1 MKLLSFLR
9 RSTAAFFILLFSTCF
24 LFFAPPAS
32 AQEGDE
38 VLLYSQDFESGN
50 PDDWEFEPGWE
61 IVEMD
66 GGHVLKG
73 ESHHFAWPLTDS
85 WQDYRLRFRVKF
97 ENDAALHANIRSQM
111 PVRYFIGIGINHLSL
126 SKQLSGDIFKD
137 GLVQQGGIGAGWHDV
152 EISAYGDL
160 LSLSLDGVE
169 RFEYKDPEPL
179 MAGGFSFESLTD
191 ARVWLDDVEIWGPAP
206 KPTPTVPPEHT
217 WIRLGG
223 PIGGLGYDI
232 RMHPDNPDMMFV
244 TDAMAGVFISQDG
257 GQTWAATNQGI
268 SARSGETGD
277 LIPVFSLTI
286 DPVNPQ
292 IVWIGIQNQKG
303 IYKSEDKGQTWTRK
317 VTGITEQNP
326 TFRGF
331 GVDWRDS
338 NIVYAAAEIGSWE
351 YFGESRPGREFDRVG
366 GVVYKTTDG
375 GENWVQVW
383 RGDNLARYV
392 LIDPRNPDTIYV
404 STGIFDREAANSNPQ
419 TGEPGGVGILKS
431 TDAGKT
437 WQALDQKNGLNNLYV
452 GSLFMHPQ
460 NPDILIAGTGNVQYN
475 EGRGVYISE
484 DGGESWTHTLKDQ
497 MISSV
502 EFAASDPKIAYAG
515 GYSAMYRSND
525 GGYSWKKLPLIGG
538 SEGWGPVGTQAGHP
552 IDFQVDPLDPD
563 RIFVNNYGG
572 GNFLSTDGGQT
583 WAIASKGYTGAQVRD
598 LAVNP
603 AEPAQVIAAARS
615 GIFTSYNGGEDWT
628 GLASPPFYQLDWHSV
643 AVNPADGNTILSE
656 LTCPRVL
663 VRSTDGGQ
671 SWQQVDQAPMKMAW
685 KDIVFAPSD
694 PQIAYAGIAGWYS
707 CGSFDEQQ
715 PGGGVYRSED
725 GGKTWQPANDTN
737 TSDAAIAKLAVD
749 AGDPQVVYAASFNK
763 GLLKSSDGG
772 NNWVSLEEGLP
783 QSKQLASIA
792 LHPRDANILFA
803 GSLNEGLYSSS
814 DAGQSWQHVSAGL
827 NPEGKIREIL
837 IDQNDPSRMYLADN
851 RSGVYLS
858 EDKGITWMQL
868 PAGMNNKAVDALAL
882 SHDSLHLYAAT
893 EGDGVYRMDLNGLPP
908 QPVIIQPSPT
918 PPPTSTAV
926 PPRPTA
932 IPTVPATEAPAGK
945 SAGGCPSSFLPL
957 ALVLGLRIY
966 FQKTNS
972 SDQNEGKEFNSRKGK
987 V

>member
-1 MKLLSFLR
+1 MKSAASPWLISLFLIFLIFSFYFPGNLSPVI
-9 RSTAAFFILLFSTCF
+9 AQDAEEI
-24 LFFAPPAS
+24 LFFS
-32 AQEGDE
+32 E
-38 VLLYSQDFESGN
+38 DFENGN
-50 PDDWEFEPGWE
+50 PDVWEFEPGWE
-61 IVEMD
+61 IIELD
-66 GGHVLKG
+66 GSHVLKG

-97 ENDAALHANIRSQM
+97 ENDAALHANIRAQM
-111 PVRYFIGIGINHLSL
+111 PVRYFTGIGINHLYL
-126 SKQLSGDIFKD
+126 SKQLGGNEFKEN
-137 GLVQQGGIGAGWHDV
+137 LAQQGGIGSGWHNV
-152 EISAYGDL
+152 ELSAFGDL
-160 LSLSLDGVE
+160 VSLSVDGIK
-169 RFEYKDPEPL
+169 RFEYKDPEPII
-179 MAGGFSFESLTD
+179 AGGFSFESLTD
-191 ARVWLDDVEIWGPAP
+191 SRVWLDDIEVWGPAP
-206 KPTPTVPPEHT
+206 KPTPTVPPEYT

-232 RMHPDNPDMMFV
+232 RMNPDNPDLMFV

-257 GQTWAATNQGI
+257 GQTWGATNQGI

-292 IVWIGIQNQKG
+292 IIWIGIQGQKG
-303 IYKSEDKGQTWTRK
+303 IFKSEDNGLTWTK
-317 VTGITEQNP
+317 KINGIVEQAP

-338 NIVYAAAEIGSWE
+338 NTVYAAAEIGSWD
-351 YFGESRPGREFDRVG
+351 YFGESRQGREFDMVG

-383 RGDNLARYV
+383 RGDNLARYI

-419 TGEPGGVGILKS
+419 TGAPGGVGILKS

-437 WQALDQKNGLNNLYV
+437 WQSLDQKNGLNNLYV

-502 EFAASDPKIAYAG
+502 EFAASDPQIAYAG
-515 GYSAMYRSND
+515 GYSAMYRSDD
-525 GGYSWKKLPLIGG
+525 GGYSWKKLPLMGG
-538 SEGWGPVGTQAGHP
+538 NEGWGPEGTQAGHP

-572 GNFLSTDGGQT
+572 GNFLSINGGQT
-583 WAIASKGYTGAQVRD
+583 WTIASKGYTGAQVRD

-603 AEPAQVIAAARS
+603 LEPAQMIAAARS

-628 GLASPPFYQLDWHSV
+628 GMAQPPFYQLDWHTV
-643 AVNPADGNTILSE
+643 AINPADGNTILSE

-663 VRSTDGGQ
+663 VRSTDAGQ
-671 SWQQVDQAPMKMAW
+671 SWQQVAQAPMKMAW

-725 GGKTWQPANDTN
+725 GGKTWSPANDTN
-737 TSDAAIAKLAVD
+737 TSDAAIAKIAVD
-749 AGDPQVVYAASFNK
+749 PGNPQVVYAATFNK
-763 GLLKSSDGG
+763 GLLKTTDSGKTWASIE
-772 NNWVSLEEGLP
+772 NGLP

-792 LHPRDANILFA
+792 LHPREADTLFA
-803 GSLNEGLYSSS
+803 GSLNEGLYSSL
-814 DAGQSWQHVSAGL
+814 DGGQSWQHVSAGL

-837 IDQNDPSRMYLADN
+837 FDQKNPSRMYLADN
-851 RSGVYLS
+851 RSGVYRS
-858 EDKGITWMQL
+858 EDGGSTWLYL
-868 PAGMNNKAVDALAL
+868 PAGMNNKAVNALAL
-882 SHDSLHLYAAT
+882 SHDSLHLYAAS
-893 EGDGVYRMDLNGLPP
+893 EGDGMYRMDLNAKPP

-918 PPPTSTAV
+918 PLPTSTAV
-926 PPRPTA
+926 PPKPTS
-932 IPTVPATEAPAGK
+932 IPPVTETQVPVGK
-945 SAGGCPSSFLPL
+945 SAGGCPSSFIPVG
-957 ALVLGLRIY
+957 LVMAAVLLSRRS
-966 FQKTNS
+966 KS
-972 SDQNEGKEFNSRKGK
+972 HEQNNGR
-987 V
+987 